1 VNPLECPAAISFMIG
16 YPNIELGVVCRGGFR
31 WRYPA
36 RKDNDGPCP
45 ESPVDIRP
53 RNS

>member
-1 VNPLECPAAISFMIG
+1 VNPLGRRPAISFVRG
-16 YPNIELGVVCRGGFR
+16 TPTIELGVVCRGGFR
-31 WRYPA
+31 WRYA
-36 RKDNDGPCP
+36 ATTDNDGPCP